1 MNEQSNRNDSHAWAN
16 LTPDQI
22 LNALAYELYNPVSLL
37 GNQLKRLTDDEDP
50 ITEDDYE
57 AIFEQMHA
65 AVRQLSKTVVHLK
78 LYTQDRSQTTRE

>member
-1 MNEQSNRNDSHAWAN
+1 MKEQSNRHDSHAWAN

-22 LNALAYELYNPVSLL
+22 LTTLAYELYNPVSLL

-65 AVRQLSKTVVHLK
+65 AVRQLSKTVVNLK
-78 LYTQDRSQTTRE
+78 LYTQDRSQAPKE